1 MRTWLLTLPMMA
13 LLMPLPAKAGAVA
26 DAMASVVAVLPD
38 WGSGYRR
45 QPGQPE
51 EPEGSAVAVMPG
63 GYFATNA
70 HVLGPATKV
79 DLRLADGQLRTA
91 IILGRD
97 ARTDIALLK
106 APVDAPVP
114 TIAAAPP
121 AGAQVCAIGNAFG
134 LGISVTSGVVSAT
147 ARTNAG
153 FNVIEDFIQTDAAV
167 NPGASGGAL
176 VDGHGRLVGLLS
188 AIFTKQS
195 DANIGVNFAT
205 SSALLMRVVS
215 DLRSM
220 GKVSFGKTGW
230 MLRPLSAEDRRK
242 MSGARVARLDPAGAA
257 AGAGVKTGD
266 LIRQVDGRPVHRPS
280 DAAAALYM
288 HRPGEMT
295 TVMLERDGKPLE
307 VRIVLSD

>member
-1 MRTWLLTLPMMA
+1 MRIWLILALSIG
-13 LLMPLPAKAGAVA
+13 LLMPPPAKAGAVA
-26 DAMASVVAVLPD
+26 DAMVSVVAVLPD
-38 WGSGYRR
+38 WGGGYRR

-79 DLRLADGQLRTA
+79 DVRLPDGQLRTA

-97 ARTDIALLK
+97 TRTDIALLK

-134 LGISVTSGVVSAT
+134 LGISVSCGVVSAT
-147 ARTNAG
+147 RRTNTG

-215 DLRSM
+215 DLRNL
-220 GKVSFGKTGW
+220 GRVRFGKTGW

-242 MSGARVARLDPAGAA
+242 ASGARVARLDPAGAA

-266 LIRQVDGRPVHRPS
+266 LVRQVDGRDVHRPA

-288 HRPGEMT
+288 HRPGET
-295 TVMLERDGKPLE
+295 ATVTLERDGKPLE
-307 VRIVLSD
+307 IRIVLSE